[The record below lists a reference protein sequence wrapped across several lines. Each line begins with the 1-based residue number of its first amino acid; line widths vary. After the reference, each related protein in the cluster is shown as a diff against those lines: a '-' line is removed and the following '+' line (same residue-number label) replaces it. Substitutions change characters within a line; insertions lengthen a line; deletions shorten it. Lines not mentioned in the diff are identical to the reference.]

1 MGVLNVLVTVSA
13 SVLLGALVWLLWRY
27 ANVRAWHV
35 AVCALFGFYL
45 ASSSSGPHIA
55 SALRALARMISTL
68 HL

>member
-1 MGVLNVLVTVSA
+1 MAMSLSAAVLLAVLV
-13 SVLLGALVWLLWRY
+13 WMLWRY

-35 AVCALFGFYL
+35 ALCALFGFFL

-55 SALRALARMISTL
+55 NGLQALAHFLSGL

>member
-1 MGVLNVLVTVSA
+1 MRT
-13 SVLLGALVWLLWRY
+13 
-27 ANVRAWHV
+27 WHV

-55 SALRALARMISTL
+55 GTMRALAQSISTL